1 MYAWYKIILSP
12 FFSPFF
18 PSYTYSQLTF
28 PLPQYFSFT
37 SLALLILLPPFLSSI
52 MGGFGTEVSYC
63 WTSTKFGV
71 LVFAVWCERYYDSC
85 WSFSSLGHLFST
97 VTRPYS
103 ENVCDTAHVRF
114 GLMILSHFVWANY
127 VRVPRYLWNL
137 YSKLECSRTAE
148 ENNYYYFLQKPFIR
162 IHTNRNDPKN

>member
-1 MYAWYKIILSP
+1 MRLEKEGWFTALMYAWYKIILSP

-127 VRVPRYLWNL
+127 VRVDICEIYIPNL
-137 YSKLECSRTAE
+137 NALEQLKKILFSSKTL
-148 ENNYYYFLQKPFIR
+148 Y
-162 IHTNRNDPKN
+162 

>member
-71 LVFAVWCERYYDSC
+71 LVFAVWCGRYYDSC
-85 WSFSSLGHLFST
+85 WSFSSLGHPFST

-127 VRVPRYLWNL
+127 VRVDICEIYIPNL
-137 YSKLECSRTAE
+137 NALEQLKKIL
-148 ENNYYYFLQKPFIR
+148 YYYFLQKPFIR

>member
-52 MGGFGTEVSYC
+52 MGGFGTEVSYTVGRPPSLGF
-63 WTSTKFGV
+63 WFLQFGV
-71 LVFAVWCERYYDSC
+71 NDIMTVVDL
-85 WSFSSLGHLFST
+85 SL
-97 VTRPYS
+97 
-103 ENVCDTAHVRF
+103 
-114 GLMILSHFVWANY
+114 
-127 VRVPRYLWNL
+127 LWDIFFQL
-137 YSKLECSRTAE
+137 
-148 ENNYYYFLQKPFIR
+148 
-162 IHTNRNDPKN
+162 